1 MIRKYAFWFVS
12 ILILQTSCIGE
23 DIITDFIEPELR
35 ILNPISSLPAS
46 ETHQFNVAYFNNIGI
61 EEETTVT
68 WISSNETVA
77 SVNSSGLLTAIS
89 EGVSNISASIQDED
103 VFLEENFSITVSENG
118 TVIIIEPVVKS
129 GTIVTTSSYLLTG
142 TFTLQDQENSD
153 NLLLSVNSDYQAT
166 TSLPGLYLY
175 LTNNPNSISGAYSV
189 GPVSVFNGAH
199 NYTIPDT
206 NINDYTYL
214 LYWCQPFGVKVGTG
228 EILD

>member
-12 ILILQTSCIGE
+12 IFILQTSCIGE
-23 DIITDFIEPELR
+23 DVITDFIEPQLR
-35 ILNPISSLPAS
+35 ILNPISSLPVS
-46 ETHQFNVAYFNNIGI
+46 ETHQFNAAYFNNIGI

-68 WISSNETVA
+68 WSSSNETIA
-77 SVNSSGLLTAIS
+77 TINSSGLLAAIS
-89 EGVSNISASIQDED
+89 EGVSTISASIQDND
-103 VFLEENFSITVSENG
+103 IFLEEIFSVTISESG
-118 TVIIIEPVVKS
+118 TTVIIDPIIKS

-142 TFTLQDQENSD
+142 TFTIEEQENSD

-199 NYTIPDT
+199 TYSIPET
-206 NINDYTYL
+206 NINDYAYL

-228 EILD
+228 EILE

>member
-1 MIRKYAFWFVS
+1 MIRKYTFLLVS
-12 ILILQTSCIGE
+12 FFLLQTSCIGE
-23 DIITDFIEPELR
+23 DIVNDFIEPELR
-35 ILNPISSLPAS
+35 ILNPISSLPVP
-46 ETHQFNVAYFNNIGI
+46 ETFQFNTAYFNNIGI
-61 EEETTVT
+61 EEEATIT
-68 WISSNETVA
+68 WSSSNLDIATIDT
-77 SVNSSGLLTAIS
+77 SGLLTAIS
-89 EGVSNISASIQDED
+89 EGVTTISASTQENDI
-103 VFLEENFSITVSENG
+103 FLEQSFPVTITEDG
-118 TVIIIEPVVKS
+118 TVVIIEPAVKS

-142 TFTLQDQENSD
+142 TFTLEEQENSN

-199 NYTIPDT
+199 DYTIPET

>member
-1 MIRKYAFWFVS
+1 MIRKCTYFLMSLF
-12 ILILQTSCIGE
+12 ILFTSCIGE
-23 DIITDFIEPELR
+23 DIINDFVEPELR
-35 ILNPISSLPAS
+35 IINPISSLPVP
-46 ETHQFNVAYFNNIGI
+46 ETYQFNATYFNTIGI
-61 EEETTVT
+61 EEETTIR
-68 WISSNETVA
+68 WNSSNTSSA
-77 SVNSSGLLTAIS
+77 TINTSGLLTAVA
-89 EGVSNISASIQDED
+89 EGTTTISASVQNNDVSLIESFTVTISED
-103 VFLEENFSITVSENG
+103 G
-118 TVIIIEPVVKS
+118 TVIIEEPVIKS

-142 TFTLQDQENSD
+142 TFTIEAQDNSND
-153 NLLLSVNSDYQAT
+153 LLISVNSDYEAT

-199 NYTIPDT
+199 SYVIPGT

>member
-1 MIRKYAFWFVS
+1 MIKKYTFLLVS
-12 ILILQTSCIGE
+12 LLLLQTSCIGE
-23 DIITDFIEPELR
+23 DIVNDFIEPELR
-35 ILNPISSLPAS
+35 ILNPINSLSVP
-46 ETHQFNVAYFNNIGI
+46 ETYQLNTAYFNNIGI
-61 EEETTVT
+61 EEEATVT
-68 WISSNETVA
+68 WSSSNLNIATVDT
-77 SVNSSGLLTAIS
+77 SGFLTAIS
-89 EGVSNISASIQDED
+89 EGTTTISASVLENDI
-103 VFLEENFSITVSENG
+103 FLEESFSITITENG
-118 TVIIIEPVVKS
+118 TVVIIEPLVKS

-142 TFTLQDQENSD
+142 SFTLAEQENSD

-199 NYTIPDT
+199 TYTIPNT

>member
-12 ILILQTSCIGE
+12 IFILQTSCIGK
-23 DIITDFIEPELR
+23 DVIDDFIEPELR
-35 ILNPISSLPAS
+35 ILNPIDSLPIS
-46 ETHQFNVAYFNNIGI
+46 ETHQLNTAYFNTIGI
-61 EEETTVT
+61 EEVVDIN
-68 WISSNETVA
+68 WSSSNENVA
-77 SVNSSGLLTAIS
+77 SIDSSGLLIAIS
-89 EGVSNISASIQDED
+89 EGVSTITANTQNDTFLLED
-103 VFLEENFSITVSENG
+103 SFSITILGDG
-118 TVIIIEPVVKS
+118 TIVIEEPIVKS

-142 TFTLQDQENSD
+142 TFTLEEQENSE

-199 NYTIPDT
+199 TYTIPET
-206 NINDYTYL
+206 NINDYAYL